1 MKIKFNPIYFTLF
14 LLLFGIEVA
23 IAFFLESGFIRHT
36 FGDYLVVIMLFY
48 GVKSIFKVATIPLT
62 LGVLVFAFS
71 IECLQLTPLLSTLN
85 LEDSTL
91 AKLILGSNFSYQDL
105 IAYTLGI
112 VTVLIIDYK
121 FLKK

>member
-71 IECLQLTPLLSTLN
+71 IEYLQLTPLLSTLN